1 MPGKLYLIPN
11 IIHPNT
17 ENEVIAPLIF
27 SVVKNLDYY
36 LVENERTARR
46 YLSNLMKL
54 LPANERTPIELLKF
68 EKLDKN
74 TTEEEVS
81 NLLQPVR
88 SGRNCGILSESGC
101 PGIADPG
108 SQAAMAAHEMKIEII
123 PLPGPSSIFMALMA
137 SGMNGQSFTFHG
149 YLPIDKQQLIS
160 KIKQLENLAINL
172 KQTQIFIETP
182 YRNKRIFDTLIS
194 TCNNRISLC
203 LALDITSPDAFIKTR
218 TIGEW
223 KSKKMSLE
231 KVPAVFL
238 LSAQ

>member
-27 SVVKNLDYY
+27 SVIKKLDYY
-36 LVENERTARR
+36 FVENERTARR
-46 YLSNLMKL
+46 YLSSLMKL
-54 LPANERTPIELLKF
+54 LPVKERTPIELLEF

-74 TTEEEVS
+74 TSEEEVS
-81 NLLQPVR
+81 SLLQPVR
-88 SGRNCGILSESGC
+88 LGRNCGILSESGC

-108 SQAAMAAHEMKIEII
+108 SLAAMAAHRMKIELI

-137 SGMNGQSFTFHG
+137 SGMNGQTFAFHG
-149 YLPIDKQQLIS
+149 YLPIEKQQLVS
-160 KIKQLENLAINL
+160 KIKQLENSAKNL
-172 KQTQIFIETP
+172 SQTQIFIETP
-182 YRNKRIFDTLIS
+182 YRNKKMFDALTS
-194 TCNNRISLC
+194 TCNNRTSLC
-203 LALDITSPDAFIKTR
+203 LAVEITSQNAFIKTQ

-223 KSKKMSLE
+223 KSNKMSLE
-231 KVPAVFL
+231 KVPVVFL